1 MKSARFWGYSS
12 LAIPP
17 RDDGDSAGRADAATG
32 PRPAAR
38 PALGLVVALLVIAA
52 LAGLV
57 GVTLAADDQ
66 RTRQAPWARRSPDVR
81 PQPLDEQ

>member
-1 MKSARFWGYSS
+1 M
-12 LAIPP
+12 
-17 RDDGDSAGRADAATG
+17 ATAPGGQMQRRG

-38 PALGLVVALLVIAA
+38 PALGLVVALLVVAA

-57 GVTLAADDQ
+57 ALTLAADDR
-66 RTRQAPWARRSPDVR
+66 RTQQAPWARRGAPDVR